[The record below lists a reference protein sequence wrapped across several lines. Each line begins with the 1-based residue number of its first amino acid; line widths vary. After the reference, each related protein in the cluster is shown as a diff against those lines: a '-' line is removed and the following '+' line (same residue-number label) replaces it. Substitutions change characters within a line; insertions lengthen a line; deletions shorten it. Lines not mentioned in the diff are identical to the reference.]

1 MRLRPGEMKLMQQLV
16 KQLSG
21 VSLDAS
27 KGYLIE
33 TRLGHLAERARC
45 TNFNELYFLLRHGG
59 DPGLVREV
67 VDAIT
72 THETTW
78 FRDGAP
84 FDALEREVLPELV
97 ERARASG
104 SRRLRIWCAACSS
117 GQEPYSV
124 AMLLHELLPDVR
136 EWDVQ
141 ILATDISEG
150 TLARAR
156 QGLYSSLEMGRTTRP
171 QLMKRYFERT
181 KSGSQLVEPVR
192 AMVDFRQRNLLMPIS
207 GIGPFDLVLLRNVL
221 IYFDPDTRAGIVQRV
236 ARVMQPHGYLLV
248 GGSENLRDCGA
259 QLVPRTVAGAAV
271 YQPNGCPKAPSKAH

>member
-1 MRLRPGEMKLMQQLV
+1 MKLRHGEMKLMQHLV
-16 KQLSG
+16 MQLSG

-33 TRLGHLAERARC
+33 TRLGHLAERAGC
-45 TNFNELYFLLRHGG
+45 GNFNELYFLLRHGG
-59 DPGLVREV
+59 NPALVRDV

-84 FDALEREVLPELV
+84 FDAIEQKLLPELIATAR
-97 ERARASG
+97 RAC

-117 GQEPYSV
+117 GQEPYSI
-124 AMLLHELLPDVR
+124 AMLLRELLPDIAD
-136 EWDVQ
+136 WDVQ
-141 ILATDISEG
+141 ILATDISAG
-150 TLARAR
+150 TLERAR
-156 QGLYSSLEMGRTTRP
+156 TAVYSPLEMSRTTRP
-171 QLMKRYFERT
+171 ALMRKYFERT
-181 KSGSQLVEPVR
+181 PIGCRVVPAVR

-221 IYFDPDTRAGIVQRV
+221 IYFEPDTRRNIVQRV
-236 ARVMQPHGYLLV
+236 ARVTGKHGFLIV

-259 QLVPRTVAGAAV
+259 QFVPRTVCGAAV
-271 YQPNGCPKAPSKAH
+271 YQPNAAPKLPSGGR